1 MTTSSRQKSSR
12 KQSKH
17 SSKDATDYSDSETET
32 EIVEEKEWRT
42 KNYREESSVRV
53 SCSGEKRRLG
63 DRGDSRSRHGNGSE
77 DFADFEQISSKKR
90 RRESEKKMKEKIAD
104 TGNVTEFSVCLLIL
118 AVKFRFLCS
127 FCSC

>member
-1 MTTSSRQKSSR
+1 MTASSQQKSSR

-17 SSKDATDYSDSETET
+17 SSKDAADYSDSETET

-42 KNYREESSVRV
+42 KNYREESSV
-53 SCSGEKRRLG
+53 GEKRRLG

-77 DFADFEQISSKKR
+77 DFADVEQISSKKR
-90 RRESEKKMKEKIAD
+90 RRESEKKVKEKIAD

-118 AVKFRFLCS
+118 AVKF
-127 FCSC
+127 

>member
-1 MTTSSRQKSSR
+1 MTARSRQKSSR

-17 SSKDATDYSDSETET
+17 SSKDAADYSDSEMET

-42 KNYREESSVRV
+42 KKYREESSVRV
-53 SCSGEKRRLG
+53 SRAGEKRRLG
-63 DRGDSRSRHGNGSE
+63 DRGDSRSHHGNGSD
-77 DFADFEQISSKKR
+77 DFADVEQISSKKR

-118 AVKFRFLCS
+118 AVS
-127 FCSC
+127 F